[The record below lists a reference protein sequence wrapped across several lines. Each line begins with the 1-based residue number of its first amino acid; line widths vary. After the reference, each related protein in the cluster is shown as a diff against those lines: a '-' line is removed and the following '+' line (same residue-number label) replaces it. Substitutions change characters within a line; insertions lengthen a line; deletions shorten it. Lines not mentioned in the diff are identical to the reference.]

1 MLESVADMGI
11 VFNTEF
17 NNKLNCRGDGKLY
30 LLYEAASVFPDA
42 VESQSPNGQ
51 ILPARI
57 IPFQRLNLLLSLP
70 ILVSTNLFLSL
81 AEIKIYQRRINPGK
95 FSIESKVNGLLHAE
109 HCGRFR
115 NIDRSGVHALA
126 SIQIESFIPCVD
138 GVIVRGVLSGTDCLE
153 GDRIIAFNEEACVVG
168 ESLLFNNLIADAN
181 PCLTN
186 FSLHIPEVR

>member
-57 IPFQRLNLLLSLP
+57 IPISETEFVAVLADFGVDQSLSFFSGDN
-70 ILVSTNLFLSL
+70 V
-81 AEIKIYQRRINPGK
+81 IYQRRINPGK
-95 FSIESKVNGLLHAE
+95 FSIESKVNGLLRAE
-109 HCGRFR
+109 HCGQFR

-138 GVIVRGVLSGTDCLE
+138 GVIVRGVLSGTDYLE
-153 GDRIIAFNEEACVVG
+153 GDRIVAFNEEACVVG
-168 ESLLFNNLIADAN
+168 ES
-181 PCLTN
+181 
-186 FSLHIPEVR
+186 